1 MLYAFALFFHTHW
14 LPIPPPSPSAND
26 MHRFSR
32 ICLLYGAWAFA
43 LANAF
48 KTFGIIK
55 YLFYIEKL
63 PGIRNCVCKKKNSKN
78 MHTRSVSFSINQS
91 PNFLAKYFLIFNE
104 IDDVYGVCAK
114 QDKTRLLFIIRLSDA
129 YELYEK
135 INSQVTCNLAI
146 CDQI

>member
-1 MLYAFALFFHTHW
+1 
-14 LPIPPPSPSAND
+14 
-26 MHRFSR
+26 
-32 ICLLYGAWAFA
+32 
-43 LANAF
+43 
-48 KTFGIIK
+48 
-55 YLFYIEKL
+55 
-63 PGIRNCVCKKKNSKN
+63 